1 MMTKIG
7 NYREALQ
14 YVDAQSEKVQDTT
27 SPKITFNLS
36 GMSGVELYNLIISAA
51 IAAAPKWHEAGV
63 KLNTYPL
70 PLVEIVAGVTS
81 APFLNLPAGD
91 PVESERGKSHRSAA
105 RRVACSVNIEL
116 PDLVQIN
123 QTLEDYDRKEVYK
136 RGFALMRAW
145 FKKGG
150 GNEVV

>member
-1 MMTKIG
+1 MTKID
-7 NYREALQ
+7 NNREALQ
-14 YVDAQSEKVQDTT
+14 YVDAQSEKDQDTT

-36 GMSGVELYNLIISAA
+36 DMSLAELCNLIIFAA
-51 IAAAPKWHEAGV
+51 KIAAPKWHEAGV
-63 KLNTYPL
+63 KLNSYPL
-70 PLVEIVAGVTS
+70 PLVEIVEGVTS
-81 APFLNLPAGD
+81 IPFINIPAGD
-91 PVESERGKSHRSAA
+91 PVKCVCGKSPRSPA

-116 PDLVQIN
+116 PDLAQIN

>member
-1 MMTKIG
+1 MTKIG

-14 YVDAQSEKVQDTT
+14 YVDAQSEKDQDTT

-36 GMSGVELYNLIISAA
+36 GMSGGELYNLIISAA

-91 PVESERGKSHRSAA
+91 PVESERGTSHRSPA